1 MTLQKYL
8 VLLFVFVFF
17 TNYAQQ
23 GKTEIVEI
31 NNQFH
36 LIRNGSPYFVKG
48 AGDTKLSLLKEIG
61 GNSIRTWTIDTKSV
75 LDKAHEHGISVCIG
89 LWVGHERHG
98 FDYNDEYSVELQL
111 LYFEREVMKIKD
123 HPALLMG
130 RWKRG

>member
-48 AGDTKLSLLKEIG
+48 AGGDTKLSLLKEIG
-61 GNSIRTWTIDTKSV
+61 GNSIRTWTIDNAKSV
-75 LDKAHEHGISVCIG
+75 LDKKHEHGISVCIG

-98 FDYNDEYSVELQL
+98 FDYNDEYSVEGSVIV
-111 LYFEREVMKIKD
+111 F
-123 HPALLMG
+123 
-130 RWKRG
+130 